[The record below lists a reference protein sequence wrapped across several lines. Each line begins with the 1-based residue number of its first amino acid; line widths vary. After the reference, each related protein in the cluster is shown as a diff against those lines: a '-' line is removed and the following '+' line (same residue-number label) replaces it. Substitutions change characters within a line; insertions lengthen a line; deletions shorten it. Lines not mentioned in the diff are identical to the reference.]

1 MKLPVF
7 NKVHLV
13 LPCCPISGIFCRHRL
28 YLRLAAS
35 RAQASVKKPSMQ
47 KTQTEARFLSISLR
61 YSVLAMPSTEFSFPP
76 MLRGSCLFIR
86 LRLARSSHA
95 AVTTTRLKSESA
107 DVAWKNCREDHFE
120 SCRLRSSVTEK
131 KGRREAL

>member
-1 MKLPVF
+1 M
-7 NKVHLV
+7 
-13 LPCCPISGIFCRHRL
+13 
-28 YLRLAAS
+28 
-35 RAQASVKKPSMQ
+35 
-47 KTQTEARFLSISLR
+47 SISLR

-76 MLRGSCLFIR
+76 MLRGSCLYIR

-131 KGRREAL
+131 KGRREALYVGQYHAEAQKLKEIAVLHAKLAI

>member
-1 MKLPVF
+1 M
-7 NKVHLV
+7 
-13 LPCCPISGIFCRHRL
+13 
-28 YLRLAAS
+28 
-35 RAQASVKKPSMQ
+35 
-47 KTQTEARFLSISLR
+47 SISLR

-86 LRLARSSHA
+86 LRLARSNHA

>member
-1 MKLPVF
+1 M
-7 NKVHLV
+7 
-13 LPCCPISGIFCRHRL
+13 
-28 YLRLAAS
+28 
-35 RAQASVKKPSMQ
+35 
-47 KTQTEARFLSISLR
+47 SISLR

-86 LRLARSSHA
+86 LRLAHSSHA

-131 KGRREAL
+131 KGRREALYVGQYHAEAQKLKEIAVLHAKLAI